1 MPLPHFAAFAIV
13 TLLIGVMIGITIA
26 DLGMF

>member
-1 MPLPHFAAFAIV
+1 MPLPHFAAFAMV
-13 TLLIGVMIGITIA
+13 MFLIGVMIGITIA